1 MFQSHD
7 KSTRITTY
15 RPRQAVLVGIITL
28 VVSGALLGCN
38 LLPASDPIIV
48 IASPTPDTT
57 DTTGAAAEQPT
68 ATIEPDADT
77 NTDTNTDVTPEAEPE
92 PTTETATPDQDTNT
106 VATEQPSESV
116 LQRVQ
121 DRGQLLCGTNADL
134 PGFGFYDNV
143 RGEWQGF
150 DVDFCRVVAAAVL
163 GDATAVEFVGL
174 TTSGANERF
183 EAIRNGT
190 VDVMFRNTTWTI
202 GRDVDGLAF
211 GPTTFHDGQTF
222 MVRNDSGIETIDDLA
237 GSTICVAEGTTS
249 ELNLNDVFTARGLDF
264 TPQLY
269 PDASLLYPAYDEG
282 ECDAVT
288 SDSSQLASKRE
299 TLSSPDD
306 HVVIVDRISREPLG
320 PVFIENDQQWL
331 DVVTWAVFATIYAE
345 ELEVDQSNVAQLAQ
359 GDDDPRVQRLLGV
372 EGEFGAELGLE
383 NDFALQIITQVGN
396 YGDIYNRNLGPD
408 TPFELERGPNK
419 AWNLGAGGV
428 LASPPFR

>member
-1 MFQSHD
+1 
-7 KSTRITTY
+7 
-15 RPRQAVLVGIITL
+15 
-28 VVSGALLGCN
+28 
-38 LLPASDPIIV
+38 
-48 IASPTPDTT
+48 
-57 DTTGAAAEQPT
+57 
-68 ATIEPDADT
+68 
-77 NTDTNTDVTPEAEPE
+77 
-92 PTTETATPDQDTNT
+92 
-106 VATEQPSESV
+106 
-116 LQRVQ
+116 
-121 DRGQLLCGTNADL
+121 
-134 PGFGFYDNV
+134 
-143 RGEWQGF
+143 
-150 DVDFCRVVAAAVL
+150 
-163 GDATAVEFVGL
+163 
-174 TTSGANERF
+174 
-183 EAIRNGT
+183 
-190 VDVMFRNTTWTI
+190 
-202 GRDVDGLAF
+202 
-211 GPTTFHDGQTF
+211 
-222 MVRNDSGIETIDDLA
+222 
-237 GSTICVAEGTTS
+237 STICVAEGTTS